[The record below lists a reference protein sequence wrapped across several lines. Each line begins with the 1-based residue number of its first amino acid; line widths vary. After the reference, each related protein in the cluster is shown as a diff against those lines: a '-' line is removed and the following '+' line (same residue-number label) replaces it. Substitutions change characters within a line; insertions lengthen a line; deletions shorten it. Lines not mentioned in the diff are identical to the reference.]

1 MSAIGNKFG
10 DDRRTEI
17 VNVSGEVDIED
28 LIPNENC
35 VFTLT
40 TLGYIKRQSVDT
52 YQTQHRGGRGVKG
65 MTRREEDV
73 AETMFTCSTHDY
85 IMFFTSEGK
94 VYRLKG
100 YEIPE
105 GSRNSKGMNIV
116 NILPLGADEKVTAMI
131 RVPEFGTEKL
141 YLCMLTKTA
150 LSSVPSLTHIRTS
163 AKRYIRDKSRRG
175 RRIEICK
182 AHRRRKAD
190 THSYKEGY
198 VHKL

>member
-1 MSAIGNKFG
+1 
-10 DDRRTEI
+10 
-17 VNVSGEVDIED
+17 
-28 LIPNENC
+28 
-35 VFTLT
+35 
-40 TLGYIKRQSVDT
+40 
-52 YQTQHRGGRGVKG
+52 

-141 YLCMLTKTA
+141 YLCMLTKNG
-150 LSSVPSLTHIRTS
+150 VIKRTELD
-163 AKRYIRDKSRRG
+163 AYKNVRKTVYSR
-175 RRIEICK
+175 
-182 AHRRRKAD
+182 
-190 THSYKEGY
+190 
-198 VHKL
+198 